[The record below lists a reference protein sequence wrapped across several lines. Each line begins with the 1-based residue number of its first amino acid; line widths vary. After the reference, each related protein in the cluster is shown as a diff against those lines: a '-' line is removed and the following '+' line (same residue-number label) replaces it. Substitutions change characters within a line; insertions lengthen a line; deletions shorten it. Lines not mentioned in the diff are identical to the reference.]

1 MKKKYIIILSLMIG
15 ICISNKTIGQSLS
28 VSGSLFLPQDSIGF
42 TFSKPAFTSTDWI
55 GIYKADQTPG
65 PGSIAWKYIKSES
78 GTIYLPAPNDAG
90 KYKAYLLCCDGYEIN
105 ASSAEF
111 SIEIPSL
118 TTSVTSYVQGDSIVF
133 SYVSPKFSDKDWIG
147 IYPEGTKPGAANPSI
162 DWKYIT
168 KSSGTL
174 TFKTALNPEY
184 YDAYLL
190 CCDGYDSISAC
201 NFQVIDSNIAF
212 VKSKSNEY
220 DAGAALEFNYNDPA
234 FTAGDWIGIF
244 KDGELSTGTSI
255 TWSLLVSKSG
265 TVTFPGNLPGG
276 AYYAALLSNSSSEY
290 ARCDAFIVADQT
302 TGSYIKTAASVYPE
316 NTTILVNYKDQN
328 YGSKDWI
335 GIYKK
340 EELPGGGHESL
351 EWHYALKDSSTID
364 FNALPIG
371 DYIAYLLCCD
381 GNTVKAKYNFKV
393 VGSNIASIVQ
403 NAISFVVGD
412 PLEFTY
418 NDPNFTSSNG
428 TDWIGIYHT
437 GEIPGPS
444 VRSTIWDYL
453 KDSNGTMTF
462 SVPYPFGTLV
472 EEDPSL
478 PLEPGEYF
486 AGLFCCD
493 AYGLYAQTYF
503 TIADTNNG
511 IHENN
516 FSGNLSIFPNPTNG
530 LVRINLKDMA
540 KMKRICV
547 YTLSG
552 QLVYQENPSHIVSQ
566 KTIDLKYLPKG
577 VYFIEALTDQ
587 YKTSKKLIIQ

>member
-1 MKKKYIIILSLMIG
+1 M
-15 ICISNKTIGQSLS
+15 
-28 VSGSLFLPQDSIGF
+28 
-42 TFSKPAFTSTDWI
+42 
-55 GIYKADQTPG
+55 
-65 PGSIAWKYIKSES
+65 
-78 GTIYLPAPNDAG
+78 
-90 KYKAYLLCCDGYEIN
+90 
-105 ASSAEF
+105 
-111 SIEIPSL
+111 
-118 TTSVTSYVQGDSIVF
+118 
-133 SYVSPKFSDKDWIG
+133 
-147 IYPEGTKPGAANPSI
+147 
-162 DWKYIT
+162 
-168 KSSGTL
+168 
-174 TFKTALNPEY
+174 
-184 YDAYLL
+184 
-190 CCDGYDSISAC
+190 
-201 NFQVIDSNIAF
+201 
-212 VKSKSNEY
+212 
-220 DAGAALEFNYNDPA
+220 
-234 FTAGDWIGIF
+234 
-244 KDGELSTGTSI
+244 
-255 TWSLLVSKSG
+255 
-265 TVTFPGNLPGG
+265 
-276 AYYAALLSNSSSEY
+276 
-290 ARCDAFIVADQT
+290 
-302 TGSYIKTAASVYPE
+302 
-316 NTTILVNYKDQN
+316 
-328 YGSKDWI
+328 
-335 GIYKK
+335 
-340 EELPGGGHESL
+340 
-351 EWHYALKDSSTID
+351 KDSSTID